1 MRIRNKAEYTG
12 IMFNLVPREFTIP
25 DLLKVFEVLSG
36 KDVHPK
42 VFREKIAGQLV
53 SLDRSQRP
61 IVGRKPAAVY
71 RYVDLNME
79 ERKPVKVQKKYK
91 NGVMLTRAQPF
102 HKRTPEHDK
111 TGRIGV

>member
-1 MRIRNKAEYTG
+1 MTVILEGLMRIRNKAEYTG

-36 KDVHPK
+36 KEVHPK

-61 IVGRKPAAVY
+61 IVGRN
-71 RYVDLNME
+71 RLLCTD
-79 ERKPVKVQKKYK
+79 
-91 NGVMLTRAQPF
+91 MLTLTWMNVNWLKCR
-102 HKRTPEHDK
+102 RNIK
-111 TGRIGV
+111 TV